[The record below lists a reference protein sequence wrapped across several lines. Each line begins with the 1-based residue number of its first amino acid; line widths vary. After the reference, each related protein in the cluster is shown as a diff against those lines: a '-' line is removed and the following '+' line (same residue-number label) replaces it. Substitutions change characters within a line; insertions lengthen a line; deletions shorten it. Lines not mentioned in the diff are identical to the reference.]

1 MRKTV
6 NRIQKYDRVI
16 SHSKINLKDY
26 ILIDADGIHIS
37 DEGGRNYYRGYAV
50 ARVHMA
56 RVYFENARN
65 FWRTQT
71 LNGRPLE
78 LQSVRVVTAGN
89 SVIPYNSPVQRQTV
103 PVSALENW
111 KNRVAWYNVSF
122 DVGETGWIC
131 NKLYQ
136 SFPDAVA
143 NVANDTLLAL
153 YSDKKI
159 VACLNQVIAARTKVK

>member
-6 NRIQKYDRVI
+6 NRIQTYDSVI
-16 SHSKINLKDY
+16 SNSKINPKDY
-26 ILIDADGIHIS
+26 ILIDATGLRTS
-37 DEGGRNYYRGYAV
+37 DERGTNHYRGYAV
-50 ARVHMA
+50 TRVHVA

-78 LQSVRVVTAGN
+78 LQSVRVMTAGN
-89 SVIPYNSPVQRQTV
+89 SVIPYNSPVQHQTV
-103 PVSALENW
+103 PVSAAENW
-111 KNRVAWYNVSF
+111 KNRVAWYNVTF

-136 SFPDAVA
+136 SFPDAAA
-143 NVANDTLLAL
+143 NIANDTLLAL

-159 VACLNQVIAARTKVK
+159 IACLKQIIAARTKVK